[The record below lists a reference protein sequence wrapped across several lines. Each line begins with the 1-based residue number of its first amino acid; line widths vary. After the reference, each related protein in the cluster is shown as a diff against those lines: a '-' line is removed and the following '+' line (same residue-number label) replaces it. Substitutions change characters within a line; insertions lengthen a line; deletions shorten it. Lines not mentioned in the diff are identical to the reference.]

1 MVDWFLAHETLTWW
15 LVGLSVL
22 TFVGSLIAIPLVV
35 LRLPAD
41 YFSPRR
47 NESDRWR
54 GRHPVARIVL
64 KVLKNLG
71 GFILVL
77 AGLIMS
83 IPPMPGQGLLTILV
97 GLSLMDFPGK
107 LALELRIVR
116 LKPVHKGINWIR
128 AKGNKPPLNI
138 PGPETA

>member
-1 MVDWFLAHETLTWW
+1 LAA
-15 LVGLSVL
+15 LSVI

-41 YFSPRR
+41 YFSPQRR
-47 NESDRWR
+47 QADRWR

-64 KVLKNLG
+64 KVLKNLC

-77 AGLIMS
+77 AGIIMS
-83 IPPMPGQGLLTILV
+83 IPPMPGQGLLTILI

-128 AKGNKPPLNI
+128 AKWDKPPLAI
-138 PGPETA
+138 PGPEAA

>member
-1 MVDWFLAHETLTWW
+1 MVEWLRAHETLVWW
-15 LVGLSVL
+15 LGGLSVL

-35 LRLPAD
+35 LRIPVD
-41 YFSPRR
+41 YFSPQRS
-47 NESDRWR
+47 EAHRWR
-54 GRHPVARIVL
+54 KRHPVARVTL
-64 KVLKNLG
+64 TVLKNLS

-77 AGLIMS
+77 AGIIMS
-83 IPPMPGQGLLTILV
+83 IPPMPGQGLLTILI

-116 LKPVHKGINWIR
+116 LKPVRKGIDWIR
-128 AKGNKPPLNI
+128 AKGDKPPLNI

>member
-1 MVDWFLAHETLTWW
+1 MVDWLLAHETLIWW
-15 LVGLSVL
+15 LAAFSVI
-22 TFVGSLIAIPLVV
+22 TFVGSLIAIPVVV
-35 LRLPAD
+35 LRLPTD

-47 NESDRWR
+47 SQAARWR
-54 GRHPVARIVL
+54 ERQPLARIIL
-64 KVLKNLG
+64 TVLKNLC

-77 AGLIMS
+77 AGIIMS
-83 IPPMPGQGLLTILV
+83 IPPMPGQGLLTILI

-128 AKGNKPPLNI
+128 AKGNKPPLEI
-138 PGPETA
+138 PGLETA

>member
-1 MVDWFLAHETLTWW
+1 MTSIVDWFLAHETLTWW

-41 YFSPRR
+41 YFSPQRS
-47 NESDRWR
+47 EADRWR
-54 GRHPVARIVL
+54 RRHPAARVFL
-64 KVLKNLG
+64 KVLKNLC

-83 IPPMPGQGLLTILV
+83 IPPMPGQGLLTILI
-97 GLSLMDFPGK
+97 GISLLDFPGRR
-107 LALELRIVR
+107 ALELRIVR
-116 LKPVHKGINWIR
+116 LKPVHK
-128 AKGNKPPLNI
+128 
-138 PGPETA
+138 